1 MAPWASYPP
10 TMNYAAQT
18 VSATVATVGAIW
30 SCNDCIPGSSPA
42 VGGGTGCLAYGN
54 GATWNCLSP
63 GIVGSGTTN
72 HYGMWTGPGQQGTS
86 GVYESAGVLYT
97 PSGIISA
104 SGIKSTGFNPG
115 SATGATLNIGLF
127 LSGGVPY
134 FYNTSIGTG
143 SLYPTIVVQGGVIT
157 GLQ

>member
-1 MAPWASYPP
+1 
-10 TMNYAAQT
+10 
-18 VSATVATVGAIW
+18 
-30 SCNDCIPGSSPA
+30 
-42 VGGGTGCLAYGN
+42 
-54 GATWNCLSP
+54 
-63 GIVGSGTTN
+63 
-72 HYGMWTGPGQQGTS
+72 
-86 GVYESAGVLYT
+86 VLYT